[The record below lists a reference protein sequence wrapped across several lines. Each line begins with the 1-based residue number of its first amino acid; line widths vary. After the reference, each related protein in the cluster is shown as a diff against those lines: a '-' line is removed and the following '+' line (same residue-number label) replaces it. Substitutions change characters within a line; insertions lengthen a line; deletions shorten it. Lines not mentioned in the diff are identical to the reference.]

1 MLKKFLSAVNKN
13 ASGGKTR
20 YGNSNMIDTAIAVD
34 CSPKVVGLLAGLLGK
49 EVHLSNESFENICN
63 LRSYKMIILEHG
75 NTQNDTLQRIRNLRY
90 ACYFRNIPIILIK
103 TQNNIGSTEEYLTSG
118 ATEVLSIDDPPAAC
132 QQILKGYLIPNR
144 EPLQE
149 EMEYLN
155 AFIKNTC
162 AVLKTMA
169 SSEVVFSEVYFTN
182 DFRIFGDISGII
194 GLSGE
199 AEGVLS
205 ITLYWPLAQTIIAK
219 MMNVDED
226 KINAELIHDGVAE
239 IVNMISG
246 STKKDF
252 AGTPY
257 HFEISLP
264 SVVVG
269 SGHQI
274 GHAENTPIAVLIFEV
289 HNQYFALQVCLD
301 SKKEKKKMA

>member
-1 MLKKFLSAVNKN
+1 
-13 ASGGKTR
+13 
-20 YGNSNMIDTAIAVD
+20 
-34 CSPKVVGLLAGLLGK
+34 
-49 EVHLSNESFENICN
+49 
-63 LRSYKMIILEHG
+63 
-75 NTQNDTLQRIRNLRY
+75 
-90 ACYFRNIPIILIK
+90 
-103 TQNNIGSTEEYLTSG
+103 
-118 ATEVLSIDDPPAAC
+118 
-132 QQILKGYLIPNR
+132 
-144 EPLQE
+144 
-149 EMEYLN
+149 MEYLHS
-155 AFIKNTC
+155 FIKNTC

-169 SSEVVFSEVYFTN
+169 SLEVVFREVYFTH

-199 AEGVLS
+199 AEGMLC
-205 ITLYWPLAQTIIAK
+205 ITLYWPLAQTIIAN

-226 KINAELIHDGVAE
+226 QINAELIHDGVAE

-252 AGTPY
+252 VGKPY

-289 HNQYFALQVCLD
+289 HCQYFALQVCLD
-301 SKKEKKKMA
+301 SKKEKKKMV